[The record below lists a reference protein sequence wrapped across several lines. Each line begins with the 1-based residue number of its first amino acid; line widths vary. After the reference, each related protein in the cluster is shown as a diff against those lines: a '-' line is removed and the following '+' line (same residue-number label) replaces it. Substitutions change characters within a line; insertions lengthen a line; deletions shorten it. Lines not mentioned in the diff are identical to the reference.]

1 MRANTVVALA
11 VAIVCAG
18 CAHTPAK
25 VEVDNKHTDMS
36 ADLIQRA
43 ASIAAVPEDRQLVT
57 RVKGAWLGVKVK
69 PLSQD
74 VNLPGI
80 FRTTMTL
87 NQPGR
92 YNLRQ
97 IAEKITKATGIPV
110 TLKPDVFMPISAFVG
125 GTDGAAAAGGAAAGG
140 APAGIIG
147 PGVMGLSNTSDD
159 MELNFVEAPLKDV
172 ISQVNSRFGINGVY
186 SENEGLTFSRFVTR
200 SIPVK
205 ANPGNSTLTAS
216 LGKNGSSGGAS
227 GASNGPSFTS
237 DGKVSMESA
246 FSVWTA
252 IEGALNTIKSAPG
265 KFIINQATG
274 TVTMTDTKE
283 IVDIAQRYIEGE
295 NAIMTRQV
303 AVRVEL
309 LAVTSNDSNEF
320 GVNWNGVFTKLNG
333 LIPQWN
339 INLLTP
345 GSLNSSMA
353 GGIGMSILAPPK
365 EGSALGML
373 NGTEAMINALQ
384 GYARVTN
391 RQSFGAITLNRQPA
405 PLAKTTQETYLART
419 TPGGNAG
426 NGSSTLPGLEPGQV
440 TTGFMSNILPTVLDN
455 DSVMLQFSI
464 DSSELEKIDSIST
477 GSGETL
483 QRIQTPKVGAVQT
496 VQRVALRSGGTL
508 VLTGFDREVMRY
520 DQQGITKHVG
530 LGGSYNG
537 VKIRETYIIL
547 VTPVIVD
554 GA

>member
-1 MRANTVVALA
+1 MRANTAVALA
-11 VAIVCAG
+11 VAALCAG
-18 CAHTPAK
+18 CAYTPSK
-25 VEVDNKHTDMS
+25 NEVDSKHADMS
-36 ADLIQRA
+36 GDLVQRA
-43 ASIAAVPEDRQLVT
+43 ASIAAVPEDRPLVT
-57 RVKGAWLGVKVK
+57 RVSGAWLGVKVK

-74 VNLPGI
+74 VNLPGV
-80 FRTTMTL
+80 FRTTVTL
-87 NQPGR
+87 NHPGR
-92 YNLRQ
+92 YNLRT
-97 IAEKITKATGIPV
+97 IAEKITKTTGIPV

-125 GTDGAAAAGGAAAGG
+125 GSGQGGAAAGA
-140 APAGIIG
+140 APAAIVG
-147 PGVMGLSNTSDD
+147 PGVAGLSNTSDD
-159 MELNFVEAPLKDV
+159 MELNFVDVPLKDV
-172 ISQVNSRFGINGVY
+172 LNQINSRFGINFTY
-186 SENEGLTFSRFVTR
+186 QENEGITFSRFVTR
-200 SIPVK
+200 TITVK

-227 GASNGPSFTS
+227 GANNGPSFTS

-252 IEGALNTIKSAPG
+252 IEGALNTIKSPPG
-265 KFIINQATG
+265 KYIINQATG
-274 TVTMTDTKE
+274 SVTMTDTKE

-309 LAVTSNDSNEF
+309 LAVTSNDNNEL

-345 GSLNSSMA
+345 GSLNSSMT

-365 EGSALGML
+365 EGNTLSML
-373 NGTEAMINALQ
+373 NGTEAMLNALQ
-384 GYARVTN
+384 GFARVTN

-426 NGSSTLPGLEPGQV
+426 TGSSTLPGLEPGQV

-477 GSGETL
+477 GAGATL
-483 QRIQTPKVGAVQT
+483 QQIQTPKVGAVQT

-520 DQQGITKHVG
+520 DQRGLTKHVG

-537 VKIRETYIIL
+537 AKVRETYVIL

>member
-1 MRANTVVALA
+1 MRANTAVALA

-18 CAHTPAK
+18 CGHTPAK
-25 VEVDNKHTDMS
+25 LEVDAMHTDMS
-36 ADLIQRA
+36 AELTRRA
-43 ASIAAVPEDRQLVT
+43 SSIAAVPEDRPLVT
-57 RVKGAWLGVKVK
+57 RVHGAWLGVKVK

-80 FRTTMTL
+80 FRTTVTL

-97 IAEKITKATGIPV
+97 IAEKITKTTGIPV

-125 GTDGAAAAGGAAAGG
+125 GSSQGSAAVSA

-147 PGVMGLSNTSDD
+147 PGVIGLSNTSDD
-159 MELNFVEAPLKDV
+159 MELNFVDAPLKDV
-172 ISQVNSRFGINGVY
+172 INQVNSRFGINGDY

-227 GASNGPSFTS
+227 GNGPSFTS

-252 IEGALNTIKSAPG
+252 IEGALNTIKSPPG

-274 TVTMTDTKE
+274 TVTMTDTRE

-309 LAVTSNDSNEF
+309 LAVTANDRNEF

-365 EGSALGML
+365 DGSTLSML

-405 PLAKTTQETYLART
+405 PLARTTQETYLART

-426 NGSSTLPGLEPGQV
+426 TGSSTLPGLEPGQV

-537 VKIRETYIIL
+537 VKIRETYVIL